1 MKPKI
6 FISSFNKIPHFKTTT
21 RNKINK
27 KPLIHSASSNNF
39 KINKNQLTFKKN
51 FSNLFGKTK
60 ERYNKF
66 SKLREKTYKISESKE
81 EENIDYHESIPSED
95 DNNDKLTKKSND
107 TNKKIK
113 SDNSEIDIEEE
124 TINKDKINLS
134 KFDFDEE
141 SKKDKSYSEENSS
154 VSNEERNK
162 EEENSQKSKISN
174 EEIEEE
180 LSYLSKK
187 EKSIMITE
195 SDNKSQKNNSI
206 RTEEKEE
213 EDKEIEENKTDED
226 KDSQEESFP
235 DYDHSDEK
243 QYSDKSNESNNEE
256 KEEEEDDDNNNNDTK
271 SSMTKITKHRKHKK
285 TKISSD
291 YSSSNTSSEDE
302 YHEEPINK
310 LYNKL
315 CKNGLTNSISK
326 IYDKNQKIIGKRIL
340 KLEKDLDFSKLNW
353 IKAYHGT
360 KYNYLESI
368 ITNGLKK
375 PGEIIFNDKKVKP
388 RKGHIDF
395 GKTVY
400 NIKNWAKAI
409 FVSPSIYY
417 SSCPCYSEKIK
428 SNGKKWRVLVEVK
441 VKPDSFECYDS
452 TIGNYHFLKNE
463 PEKVEYRIDEKEN
476 VYVYAILFI
485 KDNFMKKSKRYQ
497 DGFIFY

>member
-60 ERYNKF
+60 EGYNKF
-66 SKLREKTYKISESKE
+66 TIVRKETYKIAESKE
-81 EENIDYHESIPSED
+81 EENIEYHESIPSED
-95 DNNDKLTKKSND
+95 DNNDKLSKTSND

-113 SDNSEIDIEEE
+113 SDNSESDIEEE
-124 TINKDKINLS
+124 TINKDKISLS

-141 SKKDKSYSEENSS
+141 SQKDKSDSEENSS
-154 VSNEERNK
+154 VNEEKSNK

-174 EEIEEE
+174 DEIEEE

-206 RTEEKEE
+206 RTEEKKEE
-213 EDKEIEENKTDED
+213 ETEEIEENNSNED

-235 DYDHSDEK
+235 DYDDSDENE
-243 QYSDKSNESNNEE
+243 YSDKSDENNNEE
-256 KEEEEDDDNNNNDTK
+256 KEEEEDDDDNNDTK
-271 SSMTKITKHRKHKK
+271 SSMTKITKHGKLKK

-315 CKNGLTNSISK
+315 CKSGLTNSISK

-340 KLEKDLDFSKLNW
+340 KLDKDLDFSKLNW

-375 PGEIIFNDKKVKP
+375 PGEIIFDDKKVKP

-395 GKTVY
+395 GKTMN

-441 VKPDSFECYDS
+441 VKPGSFECCDS
-452 TIGNYHFLKNE
+452 TICNYHFLENE

-476 VYVYAILFI
+476 VYVYSILFI
-485 KDNFMKKSKRYQ
+485 KDNFMKKSKKYQ
-497 DGFIFY
+497 DGFVFY

>member
-60 ERYNKF
+60 EGYNKF
-66 SKLREKTYKISESKE
+66 TIVRKEAYKISESKE
-81 EENIDYHESIPSED
+81 EENIEYHESIPSED
-95 DNNDKLTKKSND
+95 DNNDD

-113 SDNSEIDIEEE
+113 SDNSESDIEEE
-124 TINKDKINLS
+124 TINKDKISLS

-141 SKKDKSYSEENSS
+141 SKKDKSDSEENSS
-154 VSNEERNK
+154 VSDEKSNK
-162 EEENSQKSKISN
+162 EEENSQKSNISN
-174 EEIEEE
+174 DEIEEE

-195 SDNKSQKNNSI
+195 SDNKSQNNNSI
-206 RTEEKEE
+206 RTEEKKEE
-213 EDKEIEENKTDED
+213 ETEEIEENNSDED

-235 DYDHSDEK
+235 DYDDSDENE
-243 QYSDKSNESNNEE
+243 YSDKSDENNNEE
-256 KEEEEDDDNNNNDTK
+256 KEEEEDDDDNNDTK
-271 SSMTKITKHRKHKK
+271 SSMTKITKLKK

-315 CKNGLTNSISK
+315 CKSGLTNSISK

-340 KLEKDLDFSKLNW
+340 KLDKDLDFSKLNW

-375 PGEIIFNDKKVKP
+375 PGEIIFDDKKVKP

-400 NIKNWAKAI
+400 NVKNWAKAI

-452 TIGNYHFLKNE
+452 TIGNYHFLENE

-476 VYVYAILFI
+476 VYVYSILFI
-485 KDNFMKKSKRYQ
+485 KDNFMKKSKKYQ
-497 DGFIFY
+497 DGFVFY